1 MSNMFMCCLGNGL
14 DINASGRCVKGWMQK
29 RNGVSITYICGG
41 EFAVNKT
48 SSMIAIAL
56 YSVM

>member
-1 MSNMFMCCLGNGL
+1 MPQ
-14 DINASGRCVKGWMQK
+14 DARRVKAWMQK